1 MKPYPTRAILR
12 PLRGLALIGIASLSL
27 ICQAAPDKQP
37 DGLAPSDWQSIRAA
51 YEAGRHAIQPI
62 AGRDGQWQARNPG
75 QQWLT
80 TFDQRGFEAIPQG
93 GDWTWGLE
101 LRSYGFGDKQWT
113 ISGRPEVQTAG
124 QRLSYQW
131 DATVQEWFVNDQR
144 GLEHGFTI
152 GRRPERSMPSDQSNL
167 TFTLTTRG
175 CLRPKVTADA
185 QGVTFQD
192 AAGTAVLNYTGL
204 KVWDADGKAL
214 PARFEPAGSNG
225 FRLCVDETTAH
236 YPITIDP
243 IAQQA
248 YLKASNSGATDNF
261 GTAVAV
267 SGDTAVIGAPDEASN
282 ATAVNGDGSNNLA
295 SSSGAAYVFIRSG
308 GTWTQQAYLKASNSG
323 AFDGF
328 GVSVAVSGDT
338 VVIGAELEDSN
349 ANTVDGVGTNN
360 SAASSGAA
368 YVFTRSGTNWTQQAY
383 LKASNCEANDRFGW
397 SVALSGDTAVIGAY
411 QEDSNAKG
419 VGGNGSDN
427 SASSSGAAYVFTR
440 SGTTWMQQAYLKASN
455 SGAFDKFGSSVAVSG
470 DTAVI
475 GAWEES
481 SNANT
486 VGGDGANNGAIDSGA
501 AYVFTRS
508 GTTWTQQAY
517 LKASNSGANDQFG
530 WSVALSGDTAVIGAP
545 GESSNATTVGG
556 GGADNSA
563 PYSGAAYVFT
573 RSDATWTQQAYLKAS
588 NSGAND
594 YFGYAVAVSG
604 DIAVIGG
611 HGEDSTVNTVNG
623 DGSDDSASLSGAAY
637 AFTRSGSIWSHRAY
651 LKASNCEAN
660 DRFGQAVAVSGDTA
674 VIGAWAES
682 SSATTVGGDG
692 TNNLAFHSGAA
703 YTFSGLGPAAPLIAI
718 SGNTQPIAPGSNVP
732 STADD
737 TDYGNV
743 ALLNTQ
749 VTHTF
754 TISNSGEAA
763 LTLTGT
769 PKVALSGPAAMDFKV
784 TSQPDAAVA
793 VGGTTTFDITF
804 DPSQPGLRMAT
815 VTVASDDGVNGSYS
829 FAISGFGGLAKL
841 LTQTISFAPPTT
853 VYMGQG
859 PLTLVATSSSGLPV
873 TLSLM
878 SGPASLTGN
887 ALTLNAPGTVKV
899 LATQAGAGN
908 FLPARSVLRTLAVQ
922 ADPSTLTLINLTQ
935 IYDGQPKAPS
945 TIPAGA
951 TLTYK
956 QGTTVVAAPTNA
968 GAYTVTAVLGGVTK
982 IGTLVIAKAP
992 LYVTP
997 DDQRKFAGQANPTP
1011 LGFTYSGFQGTDTA
1025 SVITKAPA
1033 LKTTATTA
1041 SAGGLYPITASGA
1054 TALNYSFIY
1063 RQGTLVVESFAGTY
1077 EALLVDGTALPAG
1090 KVSIVVTNTSKTFT
1104 GKIYTAT
1111 ESTALPV
1118 SGTLTTNGDE
1128 TATGAF
1134 SGTRLTIP
1142 YTLSFTLP
1150 LYGDVTVTT
1159 TRNGQDIGSATNG
1172 HKLLA
1177 LPRGK
1182 TVLYG
1187 GAHTAVLE
1195 PVMPTASDVPIG
1207 AGWAKAT
1214 ISATGVMTL
1223 SGRLGDGTAFTQT
1236 LTPDVDSN
1244 PGYRL
1249 FVQPYKTG
1257 KVTRTQS
1264 YLGGAFTL
1272 MPHPSLTNRRYI
1284 GAANL
1289 SWQKTGLST
1298 DTAYRAGFGPVT
1310 TVLILDPW
1318 LAPKGIDTLAVRLGL
1333 SAAGFSVAHSATDS
1347 AANAN
1352 LPTQV
1357 GLSVKNVVNV
1367 LAPVTIPVNSTKW
1380 YTKLSTTTGTFT
1392 GGFELQDGLQKR
1404 KVTFSGV
1411 LRQPAAALETVIGD
1425 GHYVQ
1430 PALTGAPTT
1439 EQHTGEVLFTRP

>member
-1 MKPYPTRAILR
+1 MAAPPRARLVQGSDGDFYGTTFQGGASNYGTVFKITPAGVLTTLHSFNKTNGSYPVSELVQGIDGDFYGTTSAGGDNVFYGTVFKITPAGVLTTLHSFNLTNGSGPGGGLVQGSDGDFYGTTFQGGASNYGTVFKITPAGTLTTLHCFNEVDGLNPSAGAVFGTDGKLYGVAASMTVWRMDLTFPAPPTVTASVTSLTSNSTTMTITGTGFDTTPGNNTVVFTPAGTGTVTSSTETSMTVTGLTGLMIGALNAVVTTNGNSSCAAVQVATVINSAPTDLALNSSSIAENVADNSTVGTLSTTDPDIGDTFTYTLVSGTGSTDNAAFHIAGSSLQINASPDFETKTIYAVRVRTTDAEGLAFER
-12 PLRGLALIGIASLSL
+12 PLTVTIIN
-27 ICQAAPDKQP
+27 IP
-37 DGLAPSDWQSIRAA
+37 
-51 YEAGRHAIQPI
+51 EPI
-62 AGRDGQWQARNPG
+62 
-75 QQWLT
+75 
-80 TFDQRGFEAIPQG
+80 I
-93 GDWTWGLE
+93 
-101 LRSYGFGDKQWT
+101 T
-113 ISGRPEVQTAG
+113 ISG
-124 QRLSYQW
+124 
-131 DATVQEWFVNDQR
+131 
-144 GLEHGFTI
+144 
-152 GRRPERSMPSDQSNL
+152 
-167 TFTLTTRG
+167 
-175 CLRPKVTADA
+175 
-185 QGVTFQD
+185 
-192 AAGTAVLNYTGL
+192 
-204 KVWDADGKAL
+204 KA
-214 PARFEPAGSNG
+214 
-225 FRLCVDETTAH
+225 
-236 YPITIDP
+236 
-243 IAQQA
+243 
-248 YLKASNSGATDNF
+248 
-261 GTAVAV
+261 
-267 SGDTAVIGAPDEASN
+267 
-282 ATAVNGDGSNNLA
+282 
-295 SSSGAAYVFIRSG
+295 
-308 GTWTQQAYLKASNSG
+308 
-323 AFDGF
+323 
-328 GVSVAVSGDT
+328 
-338 VVIGAELEDSN
+338 
-349 ANTVDGVGTNN
+349 
-360 SAASSGAA
+360 
-368 YVFTRSGTNWTQQAY
+368 
-383 LKASNCEANDRFGW
+383 
-397 SVALSGDTAVIGAY
+397 
-411 QEDSNAKG
+411 
-419 VGGNGSDN
+419 
-427 SASSSGAAYVFTR
+427 
-440 SGTTWMQQAYLKASN
+440 
-455 SGAFDKFGSSVAVSG
+455 
-470 DTAVI
+470 
-475 GAWEES
+475 
-481 SNANT
+481 
-486 VGGDGANNGAIDSGA
+486 
-501 AYVFTRS
+501 
-508 GTTWTQQAY
+508 
-517 LKASNSGANDQFG
+517 
-530 WSVALSGDTAVIGAP
+530 
-545 GESSNATTVGG
+545 
-556 GGADNSA
+556 
-563 PYSGAAYVFT
+563 
-573 RSDATWTQQAYLKAS
+573 
-588 NSGAND
+588 
-594 YFGYAVAVSG
+594 
-604 DIAVIGG
+604 
-611 HGEDSTVNTVNG
+611 
-623 DGSDDSASLSGAAY
+623 
-637 AFTRSGSIWSHRAY
+637 
-651 LKASNCEAN
+651 
-660 DRFGQAVAVSGDTA
+660 
-674 VIGAWAES
+674 
-682 SSATTVGGDG
+682 
-692 TNNLAFHSGAA
+692 
-703 YTFSGLGPAAPLIAI
+703 
-718 SGNTQPIAPGSNVP
+718 QPIAPGSSVP

-763 LTLTGT
+763 LTLSGT
-769 PKVALSGPAAMDFKV
+769 PNVALSGPAAMDFKV
-784 TSQPDAAVA
+784 TALPDAAVA
-793 VGGTTTFDITF
+793 AGGTTTFAITF
-804 DPSQPGLRMAT
+804 DPSQPGVRTAT
-815 VTVASDDGVNGSYS
+815 VTVASDDGLNGSYS

-841 LTQTISFAPPTT
+841 LAQTISFTPPTT

-859 PLTLVATSSSGLPV
+859 PLALVATSNSGLPV
-873 TLSLM
+873 TLSVV

-887 ALTLNAPGTVKV
+887 ALTLSAPGAVKV

-908 FLPARSVLRTLAVQ
+908 YAPARSVLRTLAGKDV
-922 ADPSTLTLINLTQ
+922 PTTLTLINLSQ
-935 IYDGQPKAPS
+935 SYDGQPKAPS

-951 TLTYK
+951 TMTYK

-968 GAYTVTAVLGGVTK
+968 GSYTVTAVLGATTK
-982 IGTLVIAKAP
+982 TGTLVIAKAP

-1011 LGFTYSGFQGTDTA
+1011 LGFTYSGFQGTDTD

-1104 GKIYTAT
+1104 GKIYAAT

-1159 TRNGQDIGSATNG
+1159 TRNGMDIGSATNG

-1214 ISATGVMTL
+1214 IRTTGVMTL

-1318 LAPKGIDTLAVRLGL
+1318 LAPKGTDTLAVRLGL

-1380 YTKLSTTTGTFT
+1380 YTKPSTTTGTFT
-1392 GGFELQDGLQKR
+1392 GGFELQDGVQKR